1 MSPRQPTSYRPPK
14 DRREL
19 MLAVFAVAG
28 ILIFTIA
35 MVVLL
40 APPGADTPTVPPVSL
55 PTTVPGSVTTLPGET
70 VPGATVPGATSE
82 TTASSAPAG

>member
-19 MLAVFAVAG
+19 VLAVLAVAG

-40 APPGADTPTVPPVSL
+40 APPGEDTPTVPPVSL
-55 PTTVPGSVTTLPGET
+55 PTTVPDTSVTT
-70 VPGATVPGATSE
+70 VPGATVPGATPD